1 MKLLKEG
8 LVHALIGQKFYGWG
22 YDAVGILYD
31 IVVNKKTYPP
41 FVDTGFD
48 LVRTPEEADRFL
60 KKWETGN
67 WKD

>member
-1 MKLLKEG
+1 
-8 LVHALIGQKFYGWG
+8 
-22 YDAVGILYD
+22 
-31 IVVNKKTYPP
+31 VVNKKTYPP